1 MTWAASPA
9 RELLRLAWPIAV
21 SLLSFSTMTAVDTAF
36 VGRLGAPALAA
47 VGVGGSAILCVSS
60 FGVAVFAAAKVQV
73 GRCFGAGEP
82 ERAHVML
89 GAFLRLALLLGVLSG
104 LVSFLVSRGLPQV
117 HADPVAGR
125 LCAEYTAIRS
135 VEVPLALFSSALGQW
150 RQAAGDSRT
159 AMRAALL
166 ANVVNIP
173 LNAVLIFVCGWGV
186 VGAALATVLA
196 RSAEAAWLL
205 WRQRR
210 EGLFWR
216 RSSLRRALGVLRLGS
231 TTGVERVLDM
241 AVFLV
246 LAALLARVSSVELAA
261 HQIALQVAY
270 FCFLPLIASG
280 EAISVLTSQTRGA
293 GAPAVQRRLLRVGFV
308 STQVFSSVAGLAL
321 VALSEVALRLFT
333 TDAAVLASAARV
345 VVWAAL
351 LQWLC
356 APFNVL
362 KGLLRGVEDFHVVAW
377 VAVGCA
383 WLVSPPLTWLLA
395 HQQGWG
401 AAGAWIAMCVEV
413 ACGATLLLLR
423 ARRLGL
429 LWGSAPQ
436 SAAQPAAQSAAQE
449 ARGAPREEGLDALP

>member
-1 MTWAASPA
+1 M
-9 RELLRLAWPIAV
+9 AWPIAV

-36 VGRLGAPALAA
+36 VGRLGASALAA
-47 VGVGGSAILCVSS
+47 VGVGGSAILCVTS

-73 GRCFGAGEP
+73 GRRFGAGEP
-82 ERAHVML
+82 ERAREML
-89 GAFLRLALLLGVLSG
+89 GTFLRLALLLGVISG

-125 LCAEYTAIRS
+125 LCALYTAIRS
-135 VEVPLALFSSALGQW
+135 VEVPLALASSSLGQW
-150 RQAAGDSRT
+150 RQGAGDSRT

-166 ANVVNIP
+166 ANVVNVP
-173 LNAVLIFVCGWGV
+173 LNAVFIFVCGWGV
-186 VGAALATVLA
+186 VGAALATVFA
-196 RSAEAAWLL
+196 RAAEAAWLL
-205 WRQRR
+205 AGQRR

-216 RSSLRRALGVLRLGS
+216 RSSFRRALGVLRLGS

-246 LAALLARVSSVELAA
+246 LAALLARVGSVELAA
-261 HQIALQVAY
+261 HQIALQVAL
-270 FCFLPLIASG
+270 FCFLPLIAFG
-280 EAISVLTSQTRGA
+280 EATSVLTSQARGA
-293 GAPAVQRRLLRVGFV
+293 GAPAVQRRLVRAGFV
-308 STQVFSSVAGLAL
+308 TSLCFSSVAGLLL
-321 VALSEVALRLFT
+321 VVLSEAALRLFT
-333 TDAAVLASAARV
+333 TDAAVLASGGRV

-383 WLVSPPLTWLLA
+383 WIVSPPLTWLLA
-395 HQQGWG
+395 HRHGWG
-401 AAGAWIAMCVEV
+401 AAGAWMAMCVEV
-413 ACGATLLLLR
+413 ACGVTLLLLR

-429 LWGSAPQ
+429 LWSSASSSSAPS
-436 SAAQPAAQSAAQE
+436 SAPSSASSAPQE
-449 ARGAPREEGLDALP
+449 ARGAPREESLDALP